1 MEALLLIFVGYL
13 LYKAFMFKRRIDAV
27 RKDFRRQFE
36 EAQRHFGG
44 SQSPFGGEQ
53 YGGEQNSAT
62 QPREK
67 RYTQTDGE
75 YVEFEELPGSTDPES
90 PTDPTNNTPNT
101 SSYPQEDLISDAE
114 YEELPN

>member
-1 MEALLLIFVGYL
+1 
-13 LYKAFMFKRRIDAV
+13 MFKRRIDAV

-44 SQSPFGGEQ
+44 TQ
-53 YGGEQNSAT
+53 YSSEQNGT
-62 QPREK
+62 PQPREK

-75 YVEFEELPGSTDPES
+75 YVEFEELPGSTPETPS
-90 PTDPTNNTPNT
+90 ETPNNTNHT

-114 YEELPN
+114 YEEIPN

>member
-1 MEALLLIFVGYL
+1 MISALLLIFVGYL

-44 SQSPFGGEQ
+44 EQ

-75 YVEFEELPGSTDPES
+75 YVEFEELPGTTPETPS
-90 PTDPTNNTPNT
+90 ETPNNTNHT
-101 SSYPQEDLISDAE
+101 TSYPQEDLISDAE
-114 YEELPN
+114 YEEIPN